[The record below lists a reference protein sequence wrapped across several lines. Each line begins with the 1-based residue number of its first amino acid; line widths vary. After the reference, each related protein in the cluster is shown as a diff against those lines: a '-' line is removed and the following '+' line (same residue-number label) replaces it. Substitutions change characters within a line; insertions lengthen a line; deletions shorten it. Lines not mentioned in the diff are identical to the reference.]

1 MTQSIFALDKFDFVF
16 FDTETTGLSPSQ
28 GHRVITASVHRTDS
42 SFQSLF
48 SHTVRSNPGR
58 PSDQGALAVH
68 KISNEQAASFPPF
81 TIQDADVL
89 AQRDREPAIWA
100 AHKADFDLNFLA
112 NEFSVVGAQPPR
124 AAAFV
129 DTVSIAK
136 KLWPGKSAK
145 LQDIYERTVAAA
157 PQGITFHSSDDDTG
171 ALRDVFQVMKGE
183 MQQRG
188 MWNME
193 GLASTQPYGVF
204 LSWPK
209 QVQQSVFSN
218 VNRSFAQTEGFDGGY
233 IGASGVSGFVFG
245 ASNQPPSAP
254 FVPQFTGDDEDDPSS
269 YASPIV
275 PSASLWTQ
283 GSVPRPFDL
292 PLRDRR
298 AFSAATNAYV
308 ARANDFFHRQGIDI
322 TVPSTSE
329 TGYKPAMASWGST
342 QTPRGAPLSTTAF
355 RVGTW
360 GYHTSNPLPTFGG
373 NIITPVLQIDDSSGI
388 WQAKTLQPHE
398 VIGRALVEGR
408 GAAQRHINKYYDPKM
423 DSKAF
428 ESLVQRGERVGAAAV
443 RSGIGMFATAT
454 WAERYTAT
462 PGYTSAMQSSYQ
474 LESIGKYGILP
485 RDLFNIIGQHG
496 YFTRKPY
503 ASKDIENP
511 ERSTWA
517 MYHVSSLGSS
527 GWLYNPNIGEHGTF
541 RTDVGLDKLP
551 KRRQLMVQTAAV
563 PEVDERLFNR
573 IRRSRLSQDRS
584 GAKAMYANALFVDN
598 YPLSEGTAAIHPDA
612 APIGFRKMQHQ
623 FVERPRDAKA
633 WSVDWNLQKSTQPG
647 QALFLGTQLVNGREM
662 PLQTIKGIRGV
673 RQELWGVREIDEKGR
688 QGFELAIGEHHPA
701 ESGGFK
707 IFHSGVKA
715 LMMKSRSIVE
725 GFRRSTGREFDVVAP
740 LPKSWQLLQYGMIDY
755 LPQKDLL
762 GLLGEGGMDRE
773 EANRLI
779 MGVRSNPKEQYQYL
793 GPLQDALTKAI
804 RGRRFEFEHTL
815 QMDKRNIE
823 AFRMAGSLVGEKDLG
838 GDRVAAT
845 VKMTGYNLPMPLQY
859 RQEFPGK
866 KPFYSP
872 EELKRL
878 GARLQNVP
886 SHMRDQAEI
895 ELIRLRKGS
904 AASRVFGAAQ
914 AMDKGYDPRRSMSYE
929 DMDWIDIGAKAINI
943 PGSDDEPILQAIEA
957 QMKERKAL
965 YITGPGGV
973 VFPRPSDVKR
983 MGALN
988 LQGREMSTLV
998 TSYVRAVT
1006 SLGNVSGDVPTQIAE
1021 FGEQLTKMGSYSN
1034 VRRHAMGKIME
1045 RSVEGPYVGHVGI
1058 PDEYMV
1064 AGDDALMRLGGLRSR
1079 EQLAG
1084 FKQEIEEQ
1092 GFYAALSR
1100 RPQSSPTMQ
1109 FETML
1114 RVVSPEFAKKEWD
1127 VDIEDL
1133 GRNFALSTTTA
1144 GVQRGDFDADRAI
1157 ARALTRKTK
1166 SGELFTPDYY
1176 DFKKN
1181 DQRRQI
1187 LTALQ
1192 QQAPQ
1197 DYAAYR
1203 ATLTPEQ
1210 TAQLDSAL
1218 AGNLKDSMAIVRAT
1232 YGIGYVTKPTDAK
1245 WNELAKWTE
1254 SLQANKLH
1262 SDNPTNSADFWK
1274 SVKGPLLVKEM
1285 YTYTGAQVID
1295 AFRRKHVEPK
1305 SQMGPVYNQYIRGL
1319 AALAIGPVEQAA
1331 AEAFGAI
1338 TYQDT
1343 IDMEPMKQSVATIL
1357 DMTYY
1362 LGKSGSMHRHYS
1374 TPMAGEGDFRKIT
1387 TDSGAILGALLE
1399 QFKQL
1404 PVSRDM
1410 QAVLF
1415 SRDPQIQAW
1424 YKQGNFAQITRE
1436 ISRRGAGNYMV
1447 DPNQAGPLVQLVR
1460 SQQLAKSSWSGMQ
1473 KTTMEEAAMRTGEG
1487 LGAYRGVYSKTA
1499 IKAGDVTDKLRAM
1512 VDRPEEARFMRSM
1525 LAMRTGAHSRFF
1537 RSDEELLDELSGV
1550 ASFAN
1555 KALPGEEFPA
1565 FISGKEADVLEG
1577 LRQMPAHQ
1585 AQQVAAMVSKPAR
1598 YTPKGGAQ
1606 SFSTAASNRWDD
1618 IDMSKLSAAQQ
1629 QDILNL
1635 MRTGALDKAVKA
1647 RYQEMIGQGTVSP
1660 VEQTILRGAHER
1672 TLDKMVAGVV
1682 NTSGIPGQES
1692 AQMRAGIQTDE
1703 FGVDYYP
1710 EWRTENPAA
1719 WRNYVQL
1726 SGMIQ
1731 EQAQAPIRAARLNR
1745 EQRIRTAKNQ
1755 WQQQGDAL
1763 VPAAHIG
1770 EVLPNLA
1777 WQPGHQIWASTKNQG
1792 ATWLFKSVED
1802 RSAWQVAHR
1811 DTLTQAFERAVTKD
1825 FRETDDQEV
1834 YMESQ
1839 GKVYND
1845 WTTVANRPSE
1855 AQISQMPLARQ
1866 ITTRQNIV
1874 KATLGAAQKMGLS
1887 NAQFSQ
1893 MMPESYKL
1901 MERQIEALTQSRE
1914 ATHDLVQTM
1923 EKMRDAVGKNT
1934 EIQGKLAEVFQPGS
1948 AGFKQA
1954 VSVLG
1959 DAYRTSKDGGQL
1971 TPEQINQLSSA
1982 SRVFAY
1988 TGKAAHFKTAYE
2000 ILQGETARAVE
2011 AEELEIMRSGKSGK
2025 RGFAGTVQKMFGSE
2039 GGGPAG
2045 GLFEDV
2051 AFGWT
2056 AFRLRMVMGLT
2067 TGAQAGWRDQFY
2079 GEQSAMANAALLLG
2093 ATPAQGGS
2101 LSQYITAQNQIANM
2115 RANLGY
2121 GSAQVVGGFSSA
2133 LAGLNLG
2140 AGVGSAATIGG
2151 YGAAATMGA
2160 GIIAAS
2166 LGKVFPSVAAAAGP
2180 IGVAAG
2186 LTTAGVLGM
2195 SYAMGQAPEYL
2206 RYGEDTWPRIWRQG
2220 VREFQIEMNQGN
2232 AQQILAAE
2240 QAQWNQPNYLP
2251 RVMTELEEFVGT
2263 KWPTAEKGPA
2273 ADLLSRIAQMTGI
2286 QADSLTKRGGDK
2298 TVAIADKL
2306 MDYVIAGADVSSIY
2320 NSMMGAVNLAGVP
2333 LGTPATDWMLNYL
2346 DTVPKEQRAI
2356 YEQYLGALGPYR
2368 QATGRPLDIGMVPQI
2383 RGIAETRGVTPEQAS
2398 QYFMMRQGYGD
2409 AARQYGLMAGSPQA
2423 IAIGLSEEQFSPEAL
2438 DQQNTWRGTLL
2449 QTLRSGGLRY
2459 DQAQG
2464 AITGLRRMAPDKLQE
2479 IAEISI
2485 LARNV
2490 VVQTGRGAIGDA
2502 TSGYIGQM
2510 ISAGALYTMTP
2521 AQRQAYGQRMGGL
2534 GGLAPS
2540 TMVQGGTQA
2549 TEFELGLSRQ
2559 SDLVAYQNAAAQIL
2573 QQTRPS
2579 GYSQQQLDLVAGR
2592 LYRGES
2598 INTVSSDLLATSGR
2612 MGIGASMGFGMGTGA
2627 SAAIDVQA
2635 RSTAQFLGGQGTV
2648 SERASYLASFVANPQ
2663 YLTGS
2668 RAAAAL
2674 IPGSPAAIAYQKVDS
2689 GQWSPYQG
2697 GLMAQLSDK
2706 YNPLGYTANLA
2717 YEQGTFSEFLAGGV
2731 PAGGLQDIY
2740 GRQPGAERMFAA
2752 QQAAGWSSYRLSA
2765 AQEQVRQARFGR
2777 QINEWRQEWGSGPY
2791 VSTSQV
2797 IGARRAE
2804 YKTWEASIAS
2814 MSPEDAKVAREQG
2827 FQFSGDV
2834 GSSQVGLVQQEAAIR
2849 RQMWQENLN
2858 YQRQSFAFAQQQ
2870 LQIQREQLALSR
2882 QQYDVQRE
2890 YQLGERD
2897 AGRGMQLLQRQ
2908 WTQEDWAI
2916 QGERVGITNQW
2927 AQEDVARAIRYSTGR
2942 ERIQLMR
2949 QRDRMTLQQ
2958 GWEQEDRSRNQDRQ
2972 RQQWRYEDDRYS
2984 KAVEYEQKLHAIQMQ
2999 RFALQERA
3007 LDLQGSQLAAQMA
3020 HAEKMAAF
3028 EAELQKIEDERFKT
3042 NYENMQ
3048 KQIEEELKLEP
3059 LRKDAIAADLAY
3071 QATRL
3076 ENAQLIWDAEKKYM
3090 EWLKQMIID
3099 VAAEWVKLRSAQAGQ
3114 SSPSTEANKCPVC
3127 GQTFATP
3134 QELSAHIT
3142 TTGHNSNSGRAPVR
3156 SAGSPSETLLGYTGN
3171 AGSGQ
3176 PVTVNFILDGEV
3188 IMSTVV
3194 TPERLRPVVQ
3204 EISQRN
3210 GRRQY
3215 VHTWVT

>member
-904 AASRVFGAAQ
+904 AASRIFGAAQ
-914 AMDKGYDPRRSMSYE
+914 ATEKGYDPRRSMKYE
-929 DMDWIDIGAKAINI
+929 EMDWIDIGAKAINI
-943 PGSDDEPILQAIEA
+943 PGSDDEPLLQAIEA
-957 QMKERKAL
+957 QMRERKAL

-988 LQGREMSTLV
+988 LQGREMSTFV

-1006 SLGNVSGDVPTQIAE
+1006 GLGDVAGDVPVRVAE
-1021 FGEQLTKMGSYSN
+1021 FGEQLARMGSYSN
-1034 VRRHAMGKIME
+1034 VRRHAMGKVME
-1045 RSVEGPYVGHVGI
+1045 RSIEGPYVGHVGI

-1114 RVVSPEFAKKEWD
+1114 RVVSPEYAKREWG

-1133 GRNFALSTTTA
+1133 GRNFVLSTTTA

-1176 DFKKN
+1176 EFKKN

-1187 LTALQ
+1187 LIALQ

-1203 ATLTPEQ
+1203 ATLTAEQ

-1232 YGIGYVTKPTDAK
+1232 YGIGYVSKPTDAK

-1262 SDNPTNSADFWK
+1262 PDNLANSTDFWK
-1274 SVKGPLLVKEM
+1274 SVKGPLLVEEM

-1319 AALAIGPVEQAA
+1319 AALAVGPVEQAA

-1343 IDMEPMKQSVATIL
+1343 IDMEPMKQSVATLL

-1374 TPMAGEGDFRKIT
+1374 TPLEGEGNFKQIT
-1387 TDSGAILGALLE
+1387 TNSGAVLGALLE
-1399 QFKQL
+1399 QFKRL

-1473 KTTMEEAAMRTGEG
+1473 KTVMEEAAMRTGEG

-1499 IKAGDVTDKLRAM
+1499 IKAGDVTDKLRTM
-1512 VDRPEEARFMRSM
+1512 IDRPEEAKFMRSM
-1525 LAMRTGAHSRFF
+1525 MAMRTGTSRLFY
-1537 RSDEELLDELSGV
+1537 SSKEEVVDDLMNLP
-1550 ASFAN
+1550 SFAN
-1555 KALPGEEFPA
+1555 PGLPGKEFPA
-1565 FISGKEADVLEG
+1565 LISKKEADVLEG
-1577 LRQMPAHQ
+1577 LRQMAPGQ
-1585 AQQVAAMVSKPAR
+1585 AQEIAAAVSRPAR
-1598 YTPKGGAQ
+1598 YTPAGGVQ
-1606 SFSTAASNRWDD
+1606 SFNTGLAGWD
-1618 IDMSKLSAAQQ
+1618 KLSSAQQ
-1629 QDILNL
+1629 DEIAK
-1635 MRTGALDKAVKA
+1635 MRQKGALPKDVNA
-1647 RYQEMIGQGTVSP
+1647 RVQEM
-1660 VEQTILRGAHER
+1660 L
-1672 TLDKMVAGVV
+1672 
-1682 NTSGIPGQES
+1682 
-1692 AQMRAGIQTDE
+1692 AQ
-1703 FGVDYYP
+1703 V
-1710 EWRTENPAA
+1710 
-1719 WRNYVQL
+1719 
-1726 SGMIQ
+1726 
-1731 EQAQAPIRAARLNR
+1731 QAPVNAPTQSISPFADENAFPQEPRYWER
-1745 EQRIRTAKNQ
+1745 EDLTKEQKQEAYTQQ
-1755 WQQQGDAL
+1755 WQSQGKTA
-1763 VPAAHIG
+1763 VPAAHI
-1770 EVLPNLA
+1770 EDVLPALA
-1777 WQPGHQIWASTKNQG
+1777 WKEGHRIKAETHNQG
-1792 ATWLFKSVED
+1792 RSWLMSSIPD
-1802 RSAWQVAHR
+1802 RSSWGVANKHS
-1811 DTLTQAFERAVTKD
+1811 LVPAFEEVVQSRFDPSVHKELLSD
-1825 FRETDDQEV
+1825 SGFYQET
-1834 YMESQ
+1834 Q
-1839 GKVYND
+1839 GNLYRQF
-1845 WTTVANRPSE
+1845 TTLANRPSE
-1855 AQISQMPLARQ
+1855 EQLAMMPVQQQIKERQ
-1866 ITTRQNIV
+1866 KI
-1874 KATLGAAQKMGLS
+1874 LSAAMAVPQKMGLGS
-1887 NAQFSQ
+1887 TWNAEMPELSRLVDTQDEALRQNRIAEAEAIKQNTAKFKEHTEFLQRNIESIKGIVEGPTGQKATATFGAAALNAQNMIAGGRFVDERTADLVSAGAAFYKKAGYDQEAAQFSAI
-1893 MMPESYKL
+1893 KD
-1901 MERQIEALTQSRE
+1901 QIELQAMAGEVAGQPAAGSLRERFANAIANAGTNRQRSNSMMGGYLGQLNFGMWGAQMWWRWTGQPVQNWAQQYGGQQLQAQQAMFAAGQVNGGITGVPMDIMQTQAGVANAQWYLGQAGYNRWVRPLNALTGFISDN
-1914 ATHDLVQTM
+1914 AQTVAQPIV
-1923 EKMRDAVGKNT
+1923 DT
-1934 EIQGKLAEVFQPGS
+1934 LAGAGVLGLGQLGMTMLGS
-1948 AGFKQA
+1948 ATGIPAIGAMGPYRMAGGFIRNTASIAGMGGSAFNAASGAMTAGGIASGLTSVGMYSGWLTNQA
-1954 VSVLG
+1954 QEDIRYGPGNTFGALSTAATLTGQLGLAGQFRIASGFAGEDSWFRQKLENLPVIG
-1959 DAYRTSKDGGQL
+1959 DAYRFGGNILDRFMNAGIFGLIPKGTGKEPSVSSVPDAITQQALGLKQYGIGVDQGTQLITSLNQMLGRSATDVEVVAFSKQGVQYPGGMQ
-1971 TPEQINQLSSA
+1971 QQLSSYNQLFQA
-1982 SRVFAY
+1982 
-1988 TGKAAHFKTAYE
+1988 TGA
-2000 ILQGETARAVE
+2000 I
-2011 AEELEIMRSGKSGK
+2011 
-2025 RGFAGTVQKMFGSE
+2025 AGTPDIAKIIAGST
-2039 GGGPAG
+2039 
-2045 GLFEDV
+2045 GL
-2051 AFGWT
+2051 
-2056 AFRLRMVMGLT
+2056 
-2067 TGAQAGWRDQFY
+2067 
-2079 GEQSAMANAALLLG
+2079 
-2093 ATPAQGGS
+2093 TPAQIDQYTVASKIVGS
-2101 LSQYITAQNQIANM
+2101 VGERYGWTPESIWDKAQPIQAQIA
-2115 RANLGY
+2115 R
-2121 GSAQVVGGFSSA
+2121 
-2133 LAGLNLG
+2133 
-2140 AGVGSAATIGG
+2140 GVTPAEIQAR
-2151 YGAAATMGA
+2151 Y
-2160 GIIAAS
+2160 AAS
-2166 LGKVFPSVAAAAGP
+2166 LGRAG
-2180 IGVAAG
+2180 I
-2186 LTTAGVLGM
+2186 
-2195 SYAMGQAPEYL
+2195 
-2206 RYGEDTWPRIWRQG
+2206 
-2220 VREFQIEMNQGN
+2220 
-2232 AQQILAAE
+2232 
-2240 QAQWNQPNYLP
+2240 
-2251 RVMTELEEFVGT
+2251 
-2263 KWPTAEKGPA
+2263 
-2273 ADLLSRIAQMTGI
+2273 
-2286 QADSLTKRGGDK
+2286 
-2298 TVAIADKL
+2298 
-2306 MDYVIAGADVSSIY
+2306 
-2320 NSMMGAVNLAGVP
+2320 
-2333 LGTPATDWMLNYL
+2333 
-2346 DTVPKEQRAI
+2346 
-2356 YEQYLGALGPYR
+2356 
-2368 QATGRPLDIGMVPQI
+2368 
-2383 RGIAETRGVTPEQAS
+2383 AS
-2398 QYFMMRQGYGD
+2398 QYYGVEAGTDFAKRIEATQSNLSLERQE
-2409 AARQYGLMAGSPQA
+2409 QVGS
-2423 IAIGLSEEQFSPEAL
+2423 
-2438 DQQNTWRGTLL
+2438 WRSRMVE
-2449 QTLRSGGLRY
+2449 TLRSGGMSAERVEPY
-2459 DQAQG
+2459 VA
-2464 AITGLRRMAPDKLQE
+2464 GLSSLYSNSMQELTEMTVLAKSVILQTDRGTIE
-2479 IAEISI
+2479 GLTQEA
-2485 LARNV
+2485 
-2490 VVQTGRGAIGDA
+2490 RGAGVVGM
-2502 TSGYIGQM
+2502 S
-2510 ISAGALYTMTP
+2510 P
-2521 AQRQAYGQRMGGL
+2521 AQRQQWFQRSGGFA
-2534 GGLAPS
+2534 GLAPT

-2549 TEFELGLSRQ
+2549 ASFETGLALQ
-2559 SDLVAYQNAAAQIL
+2559 SGMTVYQNAAAQIL
-2573 QQTRPS
+2573 QQTRPG
-2579 GYSQQQLDLVAGR
+2579 GYSQEQLDLIAGR
-2592 LYRGES
+2592 LYRSEN
-2598 INTVSSDLLATSGR
+2598 INTVSSDLLSVGGR
-2612 MGIGASMGFGMGTGA
+2612 MGIGAAMGFGVGTGA

-2648 SERASYLASFVANPQ
+2648 SEKASYLASFVSNPQ

-2674 IPGSPAAIAYQKVDS
+2674 IPGSAAYIAYQNVS
-2689 GQWSPYQG
+2689 NGRWSPYQG
-2697 GLMAQLSDK
+2697 GLMAQLSDR

-2740 GRQPGAERMFAA
+2740 GRQPGAEAMFGA
-2752 QQAAGWSSYRLSA
+2752 QQASGWSSYRLGV

-2777 QINEWRQEWGSGPY
+2777 QVNEWRQEWGSGTFTP
-2791 VSTSQV
+2791 TSQV
-2797 IGARRAE
+2797 MQAIN
-2804 YKTWEASIAS
+2804 
-2814 MSPEDAKVAREQG
+2814 
-2827 FQFSGDV
+2827 SGSEV
-2834 GSSQVGLVQQEAAIR
+2834 GSGMQVGGSTIGLVQQEAAIR

-2870 LQIQREQLALSR
+2870 LQLQKEQLALSR
-2882 QQYDVQRE
+2882 QEYSVKRQ
-2890 YQLGERD
+2890 YQLGERE
-2897 AGRGMQLLQRQ
+2897 AGRGMQLLQRE
-2908 WTQEDWAI
+2908 WTQQDWAI
-2916 QGERVGITNQW
+2916 QGERIGITNQW
-2927 AQEDVARAIRYSTGR
+2927 AQEDITRAIRYSTGR
-2942 ERIQLMR
+2942 ERVQLMR
-2949 QRDRMTLQQ
+2949 QRERMTIQQ
-2958 GWEQEDRSRNQDRQ
+2958 GWEGEDRNRSQDRQ
-2972 RQQWRYEDDRYS
+2972 RQQWRYEDERYE
-2984 KAVEYEQKLHAIQMQ
+2984 KAIQNEQALHDIQMQ
-2999 RFALQERA
+2999 RFALQERS
-3007 LDLQGSQLAAQMA
+3007 LDLQGAQLAAQMA
-3020 HAEKMAAF
+3020 HAEKMAGF

-3042 NYENMQ
+3042 NFENMQ

-3059 LRKDAIAADLAY
+3059 VRKEAIAADLAY

-3076 ENAQLIWDAEKKYM
+3076 ANAQTIWDAEKQYM

-3114 SSPSTEANKCPVC
+3114 SSPSTAANQCPTC
-3127 GQTFATP
+3127 GQTFTTP
-3134 QELSAHIT
+3134 AELQAHLT
-3142 TTGHNSNSGRAPVR
+3142 STGHGNMRAASGIGVSSDQTLMSYSGPTNSS
-3156 SAGSPSETLLGYTGN
+3156 
-3171 AGSGQ
+3171 Q
-3176 PVTVNFILDGEV
+3176 PVTVNFMLDGEI

-3204 EISQRN
+3204 EVDQRN
-3210 GRRQY
+3210 RRR
-3215 VHTWVT
+3215 